1 MNNISILG
9 CGWLGKPLAVSLLEE
24 GFSVKG
30 STTSEI
36 KIQELEALEIEAYLV
51 DITEFEEF
59 DSFLQSDILIIA
71 ITSKDIDAFERLI
84 EQIQTSTIQKVIFIS
99 STSVYPVSNAIVS
112 EETQT
117 LKTPLAEI
125 ENQRR
130 RFEKETKEA
139 FEYGGFNFAKE
150 TLAVLDNLQR
160 AYQSIKNDETLKD
173 NKDLNKFLENIE
185 IIEKDLVSIFE
196 KNNIKKIKC
205 LNEKFDPNQHQA
217 MLEIEDEKVEP
228 GTILQEI
235 QPGYFLKDRLL
246 RPSFVAIAKK
256 KIIETDKNKEK
267 N

>member
-1 MNNISILG
+1 MENEN
-9 CGWLGKPLAVSLLEE
+9 
-24 GFSVKG
+24 
-30 STTSEI
+30 EI
-36 KIQELEALEIEAYLV
+36 KNQEI
-51 DITEFEEF
+51 
-59 DSFLQSDILIIA
+59 
-71 ITSKDIDAFERLI
+71 
-84 EQIQTSTIQKVIFIS
+84 
-99 STSVYPVSNAIVS
+99 N
-112 EETQT
+112 ETQENSEQEQSELDNGNEKQEPST
-117 LKTPLAEI
+117 EDKLKETQDKLLRTLAEI

-139 FEYGGFNFAKE
+139 FEYGGFNFARE

-256 KIIETDKNKEK
+256 KITETDENKEK

>member
-1 MNNISILG
+1 MENEN
-9 CGWLGKPLAVSLLEE
+9 
-24 GFSVKG
+24 
-30 STTSEI
+30 EI
-36 KIQELEALEIEAYLV
+36 KNQEI
-51 DITEFEEF
+51 
-59 DSFLQSDILIIA
+59 
-71 ITSKDIDAFERLI
+71 
-84 EQIQTSTIQKVIFIS
+84 
-99 STSVYPVSNAIVS
+99 N
-112 EETQT
+112 ETQENSEQEQSELDNGNENQEPST
-117 LKTPLAEI
+117 EDKLKETQDKLLRTLAEI

-139 FEYGGFNFAKE
+139 FEYGGFNFARE

-160 AYQSIKNDETLKD
+160 AYQSIKNDESLKD

-185 IIEKDLVSIFE
+185 IIEKDLLSIFE

-256 KIIETDKNKEK
+256 KIAENDENKEK

>member
-1 MNNISILG
+1 MENEN
-9 CGWLGKPLAVSLLEE
+9 
-24 GFSVKG
+24 
-30 STTSEI
+30 EI
-36 KIQELEALEIEAYLV
+36 KNQEI
-51 DITEFEEF
+51 
-59 DSFLQSDILIIA
+59 
-71 ITSKDIDAFERLI
+71 
-84 EQIQTSTIQKVIFIS
+84 
-99 STSVYPVSNAIVS
+99 N
-112 EETQT
+112 ETQENSEQEQSELDNGNENQEPST
-117 LKTPLAEI
+117 EDKLKETQDKLLRTLAEI

-139 FEYGGFNFAKE
+139 FEYGGFNFAIE

-160 AYQSIKNDETLKD
+160 AYQSIKNDESLKD

-185 IIEKDLVSIFE
+185 IIEKDLISIFE

-256 KIIETDKNKEK
+256 KIAENDENKEK